1 MRPEKITFIVAV
13 CLVGVGAL
21 LIKLSSEEKG
31 EIPSLPE
38 HGETGAMVLEKGP
51 SLFDEEVVRKL
62 LAVGGRDPW
71 QQMESA
77 LRPTPQYIPAPKP
90 PSQPPPLV
98 MPPLSC
104 GGSPSFLIPQK
115 LRSIEVKDAPPEPK
129 KEKNDADK

>member
-1 MRPEKITFIVAV
+1 MRPEKIAFIVAV
-13 CLVGVGAL
+13 CLVGVGVL
-21 LIKLSSEEKG
+21 LVKLSSEDKG
-31 EIPSLPE
+31 EIPPLPE
-38 HGETGAMVLEKGP
+38 RGEAGAMVIGRSP

-104 GGSPSFLIPQK
+104 GGSLSFLTPQE
-115 LRSIEVKDAPPEPK
+115 LRSIKVRDAPPEPK